1 MDSKLKKG
9 ALGYKSK
16 EVEAYLVE
24 LSNKYQ
30 ADIKAKDDE
39 IAALTAKTEDLEKKI
54 EEYEEE
60 RLSVA
65 DALVKAQKEAQD
77 IMDAAVS
84 EAEAKKDEIQK
95 DCDAAN
101 EKIRAAK
108 QALTDMQKQAYKV
121 IEDYSAVIEE
131 FTNFEGI
138 AHDD

>member
-30 ADIKAKDDE
+30 QDIKAKDDE
-39 IAALTAKTEDLEKKI
+39 IASLTQKVEALEKKI
-54 EEYEEE
+54 DSYEAE

-77 IMDAAVS
+77 IMDVAVS
-84 EAEAKKDEIQK
+84 EAEAKRAGIQK
-95 DCDAAN
+95 DCDAIN
-101 EKIRAAK
+101 EKIADAK
-108 QALTDMQKQAYKV
+108 KTLSDMQKQALRV
-121 IEDYSAVIEE
+121 IEDYAELVEK
-131 FTNFEGI
+131 FTDFDGI

>member
-1 MDSKLKKG
+1 MESKLKKG

-30 ADIKAKDDE
+30 QDIKAKDDE
-39 IAALTAKTEDLEKKI
+39 IAALTQKAEELEKKI
-54 EEYEEE
+54 DGYEAE

-77 IMDAAVS
+77 IMDTAVS
-84 EAEAKKDEIQK
+84 EAEAKREEIQK

-101 EKIRAAK
+101 EKIREAK
-108 QALTDMQKQAYKV
+108 KTLTDMQKQAFKV
-121 IEDYSAVIEE
+121 VEDYSALIEE
-131 FTNFEGI
+131 FTNFEGF